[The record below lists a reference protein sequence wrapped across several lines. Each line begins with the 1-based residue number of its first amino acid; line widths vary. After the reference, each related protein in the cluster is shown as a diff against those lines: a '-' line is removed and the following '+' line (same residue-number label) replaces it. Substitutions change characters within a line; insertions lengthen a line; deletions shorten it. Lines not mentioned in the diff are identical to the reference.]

1 MSKLVFK
8 ELSDRV
14 LGAMFK
20 VHNRLGPGLL
30 ESAYE
35 GACAI
40 EFRHCGLRVERQV
53 VYPLYYEGELA
64 GAYVADMVVDGK
76 IILELKSVKV
86 LTPVMEAQLLNY
98 LRLSGLPVGYLVNF
112 RNERVEWN
120 RRVLSGGP

>member
-1 MSKLVFK
+1 MSKLVYK

-40 EFRHCGLRVERQV
+40 EFRHCGLEVERQV

-64 GAYVADMVVDGK
+64 GAYVADMVVDDK
-76 IILELKSVKV
+76 IILELKSVKA

>member
-14 LGAMFK
+14 LGAVFK

-40 EFRHCGLRVERQV
+40 EFRHCGLKVERQV

-64 GAYVADMVVDGK
+64 GAYVADMVVDDK
-76 IILELKSVKV
+76 IILELKSVKT

-120 RRVLSGGP
+120 RRVLGNGP

>member
-1 MSKLVFK
+1 MSKLVYK

-14 LGAMFK
+14 LGAVFK

-40 EFRHCGLRVERQV
+40 EFRHCGLKVERQV

-64 GAYVADMVVDGK
+64 GAYVADMVVDDK
-76 IILELKSVKV
+76 IILELKSVKT
-86 LTPVMEAQLLNY
+86 LTPMMEAQLLNY

>member
-1 MSKLVFK
+1 MSKLVYK

-14 LGAMFK
+14 LGAVFK

-40 EFRHCGLRVERQV
+40 EFRHCGLKVERQV

-64 GAYVADMVVDGK
+64 GAYVADMVVDDK
-76 IILELKSVKV
+76 IILELKSVKT
-86 LTPVMEAQLLNY
+86 LTPMMEAQLLNY

-120 RRVLSGGP
+120 RRVLGNGP